1 MKSGINDSL
10 SRHIVENK
18 GLYFVVT
25 LFFAIGIAAGAFT
38 VKALDFGQK
47 QDLVVYLNR
56 FFQLLD
62 KEQVNNSTIFYQSIK
77 NNFQTV
83 LFVWILSISIVGA
96 PITLFINAFRGFI
109 IGFTISF
116 LIQGLGWKG
125 LLFIT
130 IAILPQN
137 VLYIPCL
144 LVLAAIS
151 LGYSLHVFK
160 EKFKHSSKHSRS
172 NIYSYTLTVIII
184 FGIMC
189 IGSSMEAYISPILL
203 KSLSGFMVK

>member
-1 MKSGINDSL
+1 MKNGLNDTL
-10 SRHIVENK
+10 TRHIFENK
-18 GLYFVVT
+18 GLYFIVT

-47 QDLVVYLNR
+47 QELVVYLDR

-62 KEQVNNSTIFYQSIK
+62 KEQVNNTTIFYQSIK

-83 LFVWILSISIVGA
+83 FFIWLLSITIVGA
-96 PITLFINAFRGFI
+96 PITLFIDSFRGFI

-125 LLFIT
+125 VLFIAV
-130 IAILPQN
+130 AILPQN
-137 VLYIPCL
+137 ILYIPG
-144 LVLAAIS
+144 VLILEAMS
-151 LGYSLHVFK
+151 LGYALNMFK
-160 EKFKHSSKHSRS
+160 SKFRNSSGGLRTS
-172 NIYSYTLTVIII
+172 IYSYTVMALII
-184 FGIMC
+184 FVVMC
-189 IGSSMEAYISPILL
+189 VGSSIEAYISPAIL